1 MNDFSSKYSDD
12 NSCLC
17 NSWSASE
24 TATWTATTVV
34 VTRAASSSTSA
45 RADRH
50 HLSTINITTLSL
62 ILRNAKQAKL
72 YHRLVFGSVSELSKN
87 EIKDVTE
94 LMVSLSL
101 DSILTVFLVVFKTQG
116 DFPNDT
122 LKISKIDKLK
132 EIYGKICYKCIWTR
146 YIIWLAI
153 RWNPMIYFILQFYYI
168 INSTCRG
175 FSPLSYRKSFPI
187 GSLVVS
193 HLSRSPRR
201 TTFITIKL
209 FPSHLR

>member
-24 TATWTATTVV
+24 TATWTTTTVV
-34 VTRAASSSTSA
+34 MTRAASSSTSA

-50 HLSTINITTLSL
+50 HLSSINITTLSL

-94 LMVSLSL
+94 LMDSL
-101 DSILTVFLVVFKTQG
+101 DSILTVFLVAFKTQG

-122 LKISKIDKLK
+122 LEISKTDKLE
-132 EIYGKICYKCIWTR
+132 EIYGKIYYKCIGIR

-153 RWNPMIYFILQFYYI
+153 FWNPMIYFIIQFYYI
-168 INSTCRG
+168 INLTCSG
-175 FSPLSYRKSFPI
+175 SMTCSVYWLTGSLSPLEAWPFHTCSGNQGGRLP
-187 GSLVVS
+187 
-193 HLSRSPRR
+193 P
-201 TTFITIKL
+201 
-209 FPSHLR
+209 